1 MNLTNFQPKR
11 LLVTG
16 GAGFL
21 GSHFVDHWLSLADDH
36 FVVVLDALTY
46 AGDRTYLDHAD
57 AARMQFVHDNI
68 LHGDLVRQL
77 LEDFKLDTIAH
88 FAAETHVDRS
98 LSDPDIFI
106 TSNVLGTQRLLEAA
120 RLAWAKKEPLAHRFH
135 MVSTDEV
142 YGELKPGNAAWK
154 EGQPYAPNSP
164 YSASKAAADH
174 LVRAYHRSF
183 GLAVSWSHSCN
194 AYGPRQYPEKLI
206 PVALKCWLHDE
217 PAPLYAGGHQIRE
230 WMYASDQADGVAKI
244 LRRGQAG
251 RAYHLGGSKAC
262 TNLELL
268 RLLWQQF
275 TAQRTTQLS
284 FADAICSVEDRLG
297 HDQAYGLD
305 GSRAEHELQ
314 FQPGVE
320 LAEGLAKTVGW
331 YLKRWDAPT

>member
-1 MNLTNFQPKR
+1 MSPDSQTYPPKR

-46 AGDRTYLDHAD
+46 AGDRTYLDRAD
-57 AARMQFVHDNI
+57 AARMQFVHANI
-68 LHGDLVRQL
+68 LDGDLARQL
-77 LEDFKLDTIAH
+77 LEDFDLGGIAH

-120 RLAWAKKEPLAHRFH
+120 RLAWQKRDRPHRFH

-142 YGELKPGNAAWK
+142 YGELAAGDAPWT
-154 EGQPYAPNSP
+154 EGCAYAPNSP

-174 LVRAYHRSF
+174 LVRAYFRSF
-183 GLAVSWSHSCN
+183 GLQVSWSHSCN

-206 PVALKCWLHDE
+206 PVALKCWLRGE
-217 PAPLYAGGHQIRE
+217 AAPLYDGGHQVRE
-230 WMYASDQADGVAKI
+230 WMYARDQAVGVAAV
-244 LRRGQAG
+244 LQLGQAG
-251 RAYHLGGSKAC
+251 RAYHLGGSTAC
-262 TNLELL
+262 TNRELL
-268 RLLWQQF
+268 QLLWQQYLL
-275 TAQRTTQLS
+275 QRPDQRNFS
-284 FADAICSVEDRLG
+284 DAICTVDDRLG

-305 GSRAEHELQ
+305 GTRARRELNY
-314 FQPGVE
+314 QPQVE
-320 LAEGLAKTVGW
+320 LADGLARTITW
-331 YLKRWDAPT
+331 YLKRWT